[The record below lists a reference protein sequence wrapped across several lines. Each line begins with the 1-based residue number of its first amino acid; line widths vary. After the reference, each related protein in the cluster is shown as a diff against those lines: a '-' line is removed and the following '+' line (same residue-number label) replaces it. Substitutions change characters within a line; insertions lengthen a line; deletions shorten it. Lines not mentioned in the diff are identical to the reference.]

1 MKLEKFFDWILDKL
15 LNYPDISLSTV
26 KMFIDKMYRCLSEKE
41 RKRWLLKYQM
51 ISEFTLKQ
59 LSIDSINSTLKINSL
74 EKELNEVKE
83 K

>member
-1 MKLEKFFDWILDKL
+1 MKIQKFFDWILDKL
-15 LNYPDISLSTV
+15 LNYPDISLSTI
-26 KMFIDKMYRCLSEKE
+26 KMFCDKMYQCLSTKE
-41 RKRWLLKYQM
+41 RERWKLKYQM

-59 LSIDSINSTLKINSL
+59 LSIDSINNTLKINSF